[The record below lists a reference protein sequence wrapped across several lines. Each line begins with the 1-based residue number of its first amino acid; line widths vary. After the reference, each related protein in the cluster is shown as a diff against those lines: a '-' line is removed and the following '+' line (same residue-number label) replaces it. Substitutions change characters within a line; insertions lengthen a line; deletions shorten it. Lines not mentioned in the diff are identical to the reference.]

1 MGVRQQMKA
10 PRLATLDGPS
20 KGHVVPLAKKLLL
33 IGQEPD
39 CDLSVSDPLAS
50 RRHCEITRNKGR
62 FEVRDLGS
70 TNGTFVNGKPVKRQ
84 RLKHGDVLAV
94 GTSHFVFLEAGQPAG
109 ADAVIMDEGAPIS
122 RSSYSLPHE
131 DVVDLQE
138 KAWSLSADPEERK
151 TQALE
156 ALLQISRLVASVR
169 SLNRLKTQ
177 LLGLILEMI
186 PAERG
191 VLMLLNGTEDFTTG
205 YARSKSILEESV
217 PVSRTIIDKV
227 LEERT
232 AILSNHILQSEFQK
246 SKSLYSAGVESVLC
260 VPLVA
265 GKEILGLIY
274 LETSKQEGFDEDDLH
289 LLATVSG
296 ISAVAFENSRHFE
309 WLKEETERLRAD
321 LDLKHDMV
329 GESPPMQEVYKLISR
344 VAKTDATVL
353 IDGESGTGKELAAQA
368 IHRNSSRA
376 AFPFVAINCAAISE
390 SLLESELFGHEKG
403 AFTGALSLKK
413 GKLEIAD
420 RGTLF
425 LDEVGDL
432 APPLQ
437 TKILRFLEEKE
448 FERVGGTKP
457 IAVDIRLISAT
468 NQNLGE
474 AIERGDFREDLF
486 YRLNVVSLTMPELKD
501 RREDIPLLAQYFI
514 SQFNGRGGRVVG
526 GLSEEAMAM
535 LRQHEWPGNVR
546 ELRNVLE
553 RAVVLGTENLIMPE
567 DLPEAIS
574 GRSASPSPSK
584 GFHEAIRFAKQ
595 ELILSAVRQA
605 SGNLTKA
612 AQILAL
618 QPTYLHRLIRNLDL
632 REEIT
637 KRFKDR

>member
-1 MGVRQQMKA
+1 MKA
-10 PRLATLDGPS
+10 PKLAMLDGPL
-20 KGHVVPLAKKLLL
+20 KGRVFPLENKLLL
-33 IGQEPD
+33 IGQD
-39 CDLSVSDPLAS
+39 VACDLQVSDTLAS
-50 RRHCEITRNKGR
+50 RRHCELIRNKDQ

-70 TNGTFVNGKPVKRQ
+70 TNGTFVNDKPVKHQ

-94 GTSHFVFLEAGQPAG
+94 GTSHFIFLESGRAPG
-109 ADAVIMDEGAPIS
+109 EGAVLIDEETPIS
-122 RSSYSLPHE
+122 RSSYLLPHE

-138 KAWSLSADPEERK
+138 KAWSLSTDSKERK
-151 TQALE
+151 TRALE

-169 SLNRLKTQ
+169 SLTRLKAQ

-191 VLMLLNGTEDFTTG
+191 VLMLVNGAEDFTTG
-205 YARSKSILEESV
+205 YARSKAILEESV

-227 LEERT
+227 LKERS
-232 AILSNHILQSEFQK
+232 AILSSHILQSEFRR

-265 GKEILGLIY
+265 GDKILGLIY
-274 LETSKQEGFDEDDLH
+274 LETSKQKGFDEDDLH

-309 WLKEETERLRAD
+309 WLEEETERLRTD

-376 AFPFVAINCAAISE
+376 SSPFVAINCAAINE

-403 AFTGALSLKK
+403 AFTGALSMKR

-437 TKILRFLEEKE
+437 TKILRFLEQKE
-448 FERVGGTKP
+448 FERVGGTRP
-457 IAVDIRLISAT
+457 IKVDIRLISAT
-468 NQNLGE
+468 NQDLGK

-486 YRLNVVSLTMPELKD
+486 YRLNVVSLTMPPLRN
-501 RREDIPLLAQYFI
+501 RREDIPLLTQYFV
-514 SQFNGRGGRVVG
+514 SRFNGRGGRVVG
-526 GLSEEAMAM
+526 GVSEGAMTL
-535 LRQHEWPGNVR
+535 LRENAWPGNVR

-553 RAVVLGTENLIMPE
+553 RAVVLGSENVIIPE

-574 GRSASPSPSK
+574 GHPTSAAPP
-584 GFHEAIRFAKQ
+584 GQFHEAIRFAKK
-595 ELILSAVRQA
+595 ELILNAVRQA
-605 SGNLTKA
+605 NGNLTKA

-618 QPTYLHRLIRNLDL
+618 QPTYLHRLIRTLDL
-632 REEIT
+632 REEI
-637 KRFKDR
+637 KNRFKK